1 MSITI
6 PSKYPKRKAT
16 CFRLGF
22 AYHEL
27 DHTILMIIDLID
39 MSFGLIGGKLCILTI
54 IPIFLGILLVDRCES
69 YILAVSCFIEGPM
82 QSSSSRDQAE

>member
-27 DHTILMIIDLID
+27 DHTILIIIDLID
-39 MSFGLIGGKLCILTI
+39 MSFRLTVI
-54 IPIFLGILLVDRCES
+54 RRKALYINNNS
-69 YILAVSCFIEGPM
+69 YIPWDLA
-82 QSSSSRDQAE
+82 SRQM